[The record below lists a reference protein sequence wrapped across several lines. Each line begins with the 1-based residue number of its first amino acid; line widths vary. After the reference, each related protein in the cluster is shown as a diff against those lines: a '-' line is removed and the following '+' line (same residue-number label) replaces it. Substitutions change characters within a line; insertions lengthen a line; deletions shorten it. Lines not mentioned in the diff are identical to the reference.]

1 MAELRVPVSHDD
13 HVQGPDDAPVTL
25 VEYGDYQCPYCGA
38 AHPVVK
44 ALQNRFGDQLRFVF
58 RNFPLTEIHPLAE
71 PAAETAEFAGAHGRF
86 WDMHDALYE
95 NQDQLGIPLFFVL
108 AEALGL
114 SEVELRNSLEE
125 HRFAGRIKRDFLGGV
140 RSGVNGTPSFFI
152 NGQRHDAGYDFP
164 HLAAAIEARLMPLQA
179 RL

>member
-25 VEYGDYQCPYCGA
+25 VEYGDYQCPYCSA

-58 RNFPLTEIHPLAE
+58 RHFPLTEIHPLAE
-71 PAAETAEFAGAHGRF
+71 PASETAEFAGAHGRF

-95 NQDQLGIPLFFVL
+95 NQDQLGIPLFFAL
-108 AEALGL
+108 TGALGL
-114 SEVELRNSLEE
+114 SEVELRDSLEE
-125 HRFAGRIKRDFLGGV
+125 HRFAGRIKRDVLGGV

>member
-1 MAELRVPVSHDD
+1 
-13 HVQGPDDAPVTL
+13 
-25 VEYGDYQCPYCGA
+25 
-38 AHPVVK
+38 
-44 ALQNRFGDQLRFVF
+44 
-58 RNFPLTEIHPLAE
+58 
-71 PAAETAEFAGAHGRF
+71 
-86 WDMHDALYE
+86 MHDALYE

-125 HRFAGRIKRDFLGGV
+125 HRSAGRIKRDFLGGV

-164 HLAAAIEARLMPLQA
+164 HLSAAIEAQLMPLQA